1 MSVERIGK
9 KLGRVSDQELQQ
21 VVEGLNEIIG

>member
-9 KLGRVSDQELQQ
+9 KLGRVSEQELQQ
-21 VVEGLNEIIG
+21 VVDGLNEIIG